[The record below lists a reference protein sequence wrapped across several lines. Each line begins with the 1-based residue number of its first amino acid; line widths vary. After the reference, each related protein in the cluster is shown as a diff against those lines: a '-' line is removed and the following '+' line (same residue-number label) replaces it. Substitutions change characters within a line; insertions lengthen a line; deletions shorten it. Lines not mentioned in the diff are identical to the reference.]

1 MADID
6 VVPKRRMGALVW
18 IIAAIII
25 AWIIW
30 AVAM

>member
-18 IIAAIII
+18 IFAAIVI
-25 AWIIW
+25 ALIIW
-30 AVAM
+30 AIAM